1 MGALEPAAAIEYGAI
16 LSLSPAAPIT
26 ARDLGALRSALSTWV
41 AEPTPPST
49 NSVFAVHNGLHGQ
62 LRLYLLGLVSV
73 RIGDTT
79 AAKQYAD
86 SLATAPG
93 DSMRTLIAG
102 NLARAIRARV
112 IRRRGDP
119 RAALAELGQPW
130 IDPRTHRSHYS
141 SILAQVA
148 DRYLMAEL
156 LQESGRL
163 AEAAQ
168 VYSSVGDYSLDGLP
182 YMPLT
187 HLRRG
192 DVYLQMGD
200 RVRAA
205 DHYARF
211 VQAWKECDPDLRP
224 LRAAAEKKLAQ
235 LRSSRG

>member
-1 MGALEPAAAIEYGAI
+1 
-16 LSLSPAAPIT
+16 
-26 ARDLGALRSALSTWV
+26 
-41 AEPTPPST
+41 
-49 NSVFAVHNGLHGQ
+49 
-62 LRLYLLGLVSV
+62 
-73 RIGDTT
+73 
-79 AAKQYAD
+79 
-86 SLATAPG
+86 
-93 DSMRTLIAG
+93 
-102 NLARAIRARV
+102 
-112 IRRRGDP
+112 
-119 RAALAELGQPW
+119 
-130 IDPRTHRSHYS
+130 
-141 SILAQVA
+141 
-148 DRYLMAEL
+148 MAEL